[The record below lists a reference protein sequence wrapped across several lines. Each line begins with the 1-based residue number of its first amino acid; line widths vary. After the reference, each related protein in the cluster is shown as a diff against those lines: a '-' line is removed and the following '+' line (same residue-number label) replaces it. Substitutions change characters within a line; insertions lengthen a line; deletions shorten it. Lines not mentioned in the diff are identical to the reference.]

1 MSEHYNLFIQHD
13 GQKIKP
19 SNTRTANPQPEKPV
33 ALFNWHMLL
42 QEMENKLSQKEWDK
56 IYDTLCPLFE
66 EADKEDLYGKL
77 FKNDDEPDYI
87 LNENEQKNFLALVK
101 EKYPKM
107 FNMVNKFVE
116 NLHAGNDAEIIVSN
130 FDMKI
135 DGWSMTGN
143 NEQLLAYNLRF
154 LNNENLMAVSDE
166 YRGPSLLY
174 SLYEDAKERADTEI
188 PEFNPDFW
196 FDDGEERTA
205 EKIKEYQRQYEIGFK
220 ASIMKTRKRGKKD
233 LETIKAKSVDYVDYL
248 IQFAK
253 NNNVYYKD
261 YEKEIIKAI
270 NNNDIKNLTIFTQRL
285 SDRIFM
291 FKDKNEKRVEAS
303 KRAIELK
310 DANGEIDTTFIQGY
324 TGDCWI
330 LSPLKSMS
338 NDKKFLEK
346 INKMIT
352 VNKENGVIKSVT
364 INIQGKNYT
373 FDYKNIKSAN
383 EYSSGDLDVRVMEM
397 ALNQYV
403 HENNLCEG
411 DITLGWDDKDAYKII
426 LGEDNIEITDYKTGT
441 DGDFDRY
448 LKTLKQSSSG
458 TVSTI
463 GITNDWNEEEDKE
476 KDLFAEDK
484 NGNKVELFVPHA
496 YNYVKIDDKYLYF
509 TDPQEPLKELRMPLK
524 KVGRVF
530 DDACIVK
537 LKDNKD

>member
-1 MSEHYNLFIQHD
+1 
-13 GQKIKP
+13 
-19 SNTRTANPQPEKPV
+19 
-33 ALFNWHMLL
+33 
-42 QEMENKLSQKEWDK
+42 
-56 IYDTLCPLFE
+56 
-66 EADKEDLYGKL
+66 
-77 FKNDDEPDYI
+77 
-87 LNENEQKNFLALVK
+87 
-101 EKYPKM
+101 
-107 FNMVNKFVE
+107 
-116 NLHAGNDAEIIVSN
+116 
-130 FDMKI
+130 
-135 DGWSMTGN
+135 
-143 NEQLLAYNLRF
+143 
-154 LNNENLMAVSDE
+154 
-166 YRGPSLLY
+166 
-174 SLYEDAKERADTEI
+174 
-188 PEFNPDFW
+188 
-196 FDDGEERTA
+196 
-205 EKIKEYQRQYEIGFK
+205 
-220 ASIMKTRKRGKKD
+220 
-233 LETIKAKSVDYVDYL
+233 
-248 IQFAK
+248 
-253 NNNVYYKD
+253 
-261 YEKEIIKAI
+261 
-270 NNNDIKNLTIFTQRL
+270 
-285 SDRIFM
+285 M

-383 EYSSGDLDVRVMEM
+383 EYSSGDLDVRAMEM

-426 LGEDNIEITDYKTGT
+426 LGKDNIEITNYKTGT
-441 DGDFDRY
+441 NGVFDRY
-448 LKTLKQSSSG
+448 LKALKQSSSG

-524 KVGRVF
+524 KVGQVF